1 MNAALVMVVLA
12 GSALASATELTGREL
27 ALLQVILRRS
37 MSVDQ
42 HAAYERDDALTKGR
56 VSPLGLISN
65 DPNLDELHEIMTSEA
80 NDEYKRFNAARALA
94 FLGDT
99 RCIYILAKTLAGE
112 FAMTSSGF
120 EQSHAAA
127 CLLYLGYDF
136 PKDFLFTRLPNP
148 LYPELNVFL
157 EDPNHPTGPTKM
169 YSERY
174 DYPSDPNL
182 PYTST
187 QIVTIVTASFV
198 YLQRPVKVR
207 GPLTVADIEQRE
219 LQFILDLIAEL
230 GIPDWTRVPFRG
242 LEEDWLGFKKQMRAG
257 DLIYYFTTDDI
268 DWRLLTGAEGYV
280 LIREGKVVDMI
291 VTGIS

>member
-1 MNAALVMVVLA
+1 MNAVLLTVVLA

-27 ALLQVILRRS
+27 ALMRVILRRS

-42 HAAYERDDALTKGR
+42 HAAYERGDALTKGR

-80 NDEYKRFNAARALA
+80 NDEYKRLNAARALA

-99 RCIYILAKTLAGE
+99 RCIDILARTLAGE

-120 EQSHAAA
+120 GQSHAAA
-127 CLLYLGYDF
+127 CLLYLGCDL

-148 LYPELNVFL
+148 LYPELNVLL
-157 EDPNHPTGPTKM
+157 EDPNHPTGPTRM

-174 DYPSDPNL
+174 DYSSDPNL
-182 PYTST
+182 PYTGT
-187 QIVTIVTASFV
+187 QIATIVTASFV

-219 LQFILDLIAEL
+219 LQFTLDLIAEL
-230 GIPDWTRVPFRG
+230 SIPDWTRVPFRG

-257 DLIYYFTTDDI
+257 DLIYYFTTDDV
-268 DWRLLTGAEGYV
+268 DWRLLAGAEGYV